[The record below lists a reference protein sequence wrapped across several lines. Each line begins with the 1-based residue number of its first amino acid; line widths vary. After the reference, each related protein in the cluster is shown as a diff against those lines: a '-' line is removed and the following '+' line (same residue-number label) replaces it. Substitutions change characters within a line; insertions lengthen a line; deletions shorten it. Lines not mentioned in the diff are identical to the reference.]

1 VRERAAARVRGG
13 VGGRLV
19 DELDEREDMAVRL
32 NALIRTTAVQAQ
44 QLINEYQHSPSATVA
59 GLASLGEP
67 AIVTLETLSEEKK
80 RAFG

>member
-1 VRERAAARVRGG
+1 MDELEERA
-13 VGGRLV
+13 
-19 DELDEREDMAVRL
+19 DKAVRL

-59 GLASLGEP
+59 GLAHLGEP

-80 RAFG
+80 RLLGEA